1 LKYRLLIALYLLHF
15 GLSLTGF
22 LGLQSWVLSAQD
34 AGIAACGS
42 AWLEIP
48 VHFGLLQP
56 VAHWVLRWASLAWWT
71 WSGLATL
78 TVLIGLNSLVAF
90 GVLWGFLRVI
100 RVWRSAA

>member
-1 LKYRLLIALYLLHF
+1 MVLYLFHF

-22 LGLQSWVLSAQD
+22 LGLQSWALSAQD
-34 AGIAACGS
+34 GGITARGS

-56 VAHWVLRWASLAWWT
+56 VAHWVLRWAGVAWWT

-78 TVLIGLNSLVAF
+78 VVLIGLNSLVACGALAGF
-90 GVLWGFLRVI
+90 QRVL